1 MGLSSTTKAVIVLD
15 SRCPTFPSPLFQ
27 TVSVIS
33 LDRPGPPPSPFSEG
47 VLTVKN
53 RTCPTNLTKKR
64 PRRLQYC
71 ERRSP
76 RTQSEV
82 SFPPSIF
89 SKAPGRDRPQL
100 PEQNVKPQP
109 NSWNGMQMKQMAGA
123 LSSFCWKCSTKKK
136 KNVELHSSGDES
148 AKNSRLYFRLDRF
161 VRLNV
166 TRQAK
171 LRCCF
176 IVLIAARRRSLS
188 FCGMMM
194 NCGSLMCVCV
204 CYVHTHMQRNK
215 GCMLYS
221 PSSSPCVPPCR
232 TINLSFQICPVSSP
246 GFFPT
251 SFSFSFLLQPVEDS
265 WAVSCREK

>member
-1 MGLSSTTKAVIVLD
+1 
-15 SRCPTFPSPLFQ
+15 
-27 TVSVIS
+27 
-33 LDRPGPPPSPFSEG
+33 
-47 VLTVKN
+47 
-53 RTCPTNLTKKR
+53 
-64 PRRLQYC
+64 
-71 ERRSP
+71 
-76 RTQSEV
+76 
-82 SFPPSIF
+82 
-89 SKAPGRDRPQL
+89 
-100 PEQNVKPQP
+100 
-109 NSWNGMQMKQMAGA
+109 MQH
-123 LSSFCWKCSTKKK
+123 KKK
-136 KNVELHSSGDES
+136 KKVELHSSGDES
-148 AKNSRLYFRLDRF
+148 AKNSRLYFRLDQF

-265 WAVSCREK
+265 WAVSCREKWSQMFGIFIFLHQKMTLLVLWDQQSKQKDEVWLFPFSALC